1 MNRFTITVEPELK
14 RVLEQRANYNR
25 RTLNGEVVF
34 LLECALA
41 AEIEGNKS
49 ILRTLMMAQ
58 GGITTLPAP
67 GEPHTEHTAT
77 A

>member
-1 MNRFTITVEPELK
+1 MSRFTLTLEPELK
-14 RVLEQRANYNR
+14 AVLEQRANFNR
-25 RTLNGEVVF
+25 RSINGEVVY

-41 AEIEGNKS
+41 AEIEGNQS

-67 GEPHTEHTAT
+67 GVPHTEHTAT